1 MHKVDIFTSALNN
14 ITHIKGLTTGKL
26 TGLALLV
33 LTMPSVVT
41 ALDYVP
47 ERIWGTGFTNMAQAH
62 AIMLHDAEADTW
74 ARDKVS
80 QKDLVTL
87 FETLRAALYLYAI
100 HYPGTVA
107 KAIAKTK

>member
-14 ITHIKGLTTGKL
+14 ITHIKGLSMGKL

-41 ALDYVP
+41 ALDNAP
-47 ERIWGTGFTNMAQAH
+47 ADGTTWQVDKPYAH
-62 AIMLHDAEADTW
+62 AVMLHDAEADTW
-74 ARDKVS
+74 ARALLLRDKV
-80 QKDLVTL
+80 TA
-87 FETLRAALYLYAI
+87 FELLRAALYLYDI